1 MFCSTCIKGY
11 AQFPR
16 IMFHIAYVAYK
27 YMVCFCMKV
36 YVVFACVC
44 PMNLCGFVYM
54 YGTNVVLFTCVDDP
68 SEDKL

>member
-1 MFCSTCIKGY
+1 
-11 AQFPR
+11 
-16 IMFHIAYVAYK
+16 MFHIAYVAYK
-27 YMVCFCMKV
+27 YMVCFCMKK

-68 SEDKL
+68 SEDKLLIYWVTIFKQSFRIE

>member
-1 MFCSTCIKGY
+1 
-11 AQFPR
+11 
-16 IMFHIAYVAYK
+16 
-27 YMVCFCMKV
+27 
-36 YVVFACVC
+36 VC